1 MSRVDVIIPCYKYA
15 HYLEGCVESVLS
27 QGVDVRALIIDDCS
41 PDDTPAVGAR
51 IVAGDSRVEY
61 RRHEVNKRHIATY
74 NEGLEW
80 ATGDYTLLLSADDL
94 LAPTA
99 LMRAVSFL
107 DANPEVGLLHGD
119 CRDFETDPPLHEAT
133 DALEAPVQVQRGE
146 EYVAE
151 AAAHGYNQVHTPTA
165 ITRTAL
171 QQRIGGY
178 RVDLPHSADMEMWLR
193 FAAYSDVARLDA
205 VQAFY
210 RVHGQNMHLALASTT
225 LADLEHRKL
234 TWDVYF
240 REHGAAFPDLE
251 LLQDTA
257 NESLARD
264 ALGEAFKSFGEGDTR
279 ACRSFISL
287 AKQAYPACRDWR
299 LYGRLQWMLRAGP
312 AAWGLMRKVMGRSP
326 ENAAAN

>member
-41 PDDTPAVGAR
+41 PDNTPE
-51 IVAGDSRVEY
+51 VAGRLVASDPRVQY

-80 ATGDYTLLLSADDL
+80 SSGEYTLLLSADDL
-94 LAPTA
+94 LAPGA
-99 LMRAVSFL
+99 LKRAVAIL
-107 DANPEVGLLHGD
+107 DAQPDVGLLHGD
-119 CRDFETDPPLHEAT
+119 CRDFEFEPPLHEAT
-133 DALEAPVQVQRGE
+133 LTLDAPVRLQRGE

-178 RVDLPHSADMEMWLR
+178 RTDLPHSADMEMWLR
-193 FAAYSDVARLDA
+193 FAAYSDIAKVDA

-210 RVHGQNMHLALASTT
+210 RVHGQNMHFALASTT

-234 TWDVYF
+234 TWDIYF

-264 ALGEAFKSFGEGDTR
+264 ALGEAFKAFSEAETGV
-279 ACRSFISL
+279 CRSFIAL

-312 AAWGLMRKVMGRSP
+312 AAWGLMRKVLGRSH